1 MKRARPVNLD
11 EVAGDRATSAAPRG
25 GKHRLDRAD
34 AAGPP
39 PAYPSLVVW
48 WIVAAV
54 FVAALLVLM
63 LAVRPVL
70 ARLGGLRRAVTR
82 LQQRQAQALALQE
95 AAEALNERVVQL
107 GEQVEAANRR
117 RAASKARRD

>member
-11 EVAGDRATSAAPRG
+11 EVARDRGTSAAPPGR
-25 GKHRLDRAD
+25 KHRLDRAA

-54 FVAALLVLM
+54 FVAALLILV

-117 RAASKARRD
+117 RAATKARGD